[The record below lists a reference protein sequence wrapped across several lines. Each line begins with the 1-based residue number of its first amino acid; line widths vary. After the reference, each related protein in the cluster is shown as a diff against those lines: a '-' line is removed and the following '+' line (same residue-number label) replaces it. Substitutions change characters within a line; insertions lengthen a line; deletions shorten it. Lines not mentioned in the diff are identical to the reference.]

1 MHDPDKTQAQLEAEL
16 AVLILMDAKM
26 TVMDGPEATRRIRA
40 DAELKHIPVI
50 ALTGLAMEGDEARCL
65 AAGANDYLTKPVNLK
80 KLLGAIE
87 AQLVTWLS
95 IAKLPPGR

>member
-1 MHDPDKTQAQLEAEL
+1 
-16 AVLILMDAKM
+16 M
-26 TVMDGPEATRRIRA
+26 TAPPRRGEEHARPKQGPGATRGSIGRLRA
-40 DAELKHIPVI
+40 DAELKHIPII

-87 AQLVTWLS
+87 AQLVTWLN